1 MKILTSSSLALNHV
15 KVVLNVSM
23 ERAASIVLATLFLA
37 FGILIML
44 TQSWYGCA
52 FYISILSLLGFPLF
66 KCISVMLRTEQQPE
80 CERAM
85 SAPAVL
91 EKKPA
96 DSFEELSTE
105 FHDVPDSSTP
115 VVRRRRAISLR
126 ELIHA

>member
-1 MKILTSSSLALNHV
+1 MALDRV

-37 FGILIML
+37 FGLLIML

-52 FYISILSLLGFPLF
+52 FYISIQNLLGFPLF

-80 CERAM
+80 RERAM

-91 EKKPA
+91 EKKPS
-96 DSFEELSTE
+96 DSFEEPSTE